1 MTENQSLLKTEEGF
15 RKVIAYYYFGL
26 GVVVNTVGLI
36 SSIGTAKIVTG
47 ICLFINITAFVVFCI
62 TLKKYIL
69 YTKVTMLVLG
79 MLIFPAIL
87 ITTPRPEVVVYYD
100 FVLPSIYIVSIKR
113 KRDLILPVLNGAI
126 LAVII
131 YTKFNIEHAL
141 TFFLIFTVC
150 LLFGSLFSQTM
161 FSSFL
166 NLENAYT
173 VIADIAKKDKL
184 TGIYN
189 RFGLEESLKVRADT
203 PCHAIMI
210 DIDFFK
216 SVNDTYGHDAGD
228 EVLIK
233 LGLILSRIAD
243 NYFIVSRWGGEEFL
257 LISFKSKEDT
267 LLTIKKIYEM
277 VEKELII
284 KNQHIHISSGMSKKG
299 LMSPEL
305 VAEADGNLYRSK
317 STGRNKFTYKMQD
330 YKL

>member
-1 MTENQSLLKTEEGF
+1 MAENQNLIKTEEGF
-15 RKVIAYYYFGL
+15 RRVIAYYYFGL
-26 GVVVNTVGLI
+26 GVVVNIVGLI
-36 SSIGTAKIVTG
+36 SSIEMAKVVTG
-47 ICLFINITAFVVFCI
+47 ICLFINITAFVVFCLK
-62 TLKKYIL
+62 LKKYIL

-189 RFGLEESLKVRADT
+189 RFGLEESLKVRSDT
-203 PCHAIMI
+203 QCYAIMI

-233 LGLILSRIAD
+233 LGLILARIAD

-257 LISFKSKEDT
+257 LVSFKSKEDT
-267 LLTIKKIYEM
+267 LLTMKKIYEM
-277 VEKELII
+277 VENELII

-299 LMSPEL
+299 FMSPEL
-305 VAEADGNLYRSK
+305 VADADGNLYRSK
-317 STGRNKFTYKMQD
+317 TTGRNKFTYKMQD